1 MGKGIKT
8 IKPLMEKMNASL
20 RLFLLFG
27 FVLLFFSISSCS
39 SHTPEDKT
47 VSKETSEGVDV
58 ISVKI
63 RGESISVGE
72 TANIVYDRI
81 GTGSLTTATN
91 DPAHPNSFLKLH
103 TYVSEGKTYR
113 ISICKT
119 ADMEFDHVCRISI
132 LKLPQGTDFNTR
144 SKLDQNPDTMAHGH
158 RDRPGDGID
167 SGSGKSTPK
176 VYTDEDLQKKYGPKK

>member
-8 IKPLMEKMNASL
+8 IKPPMEKMNASL

-27 FVLLFFSISSCS
+27 FLLLFFSISSCS
-39 SHTPEDKT
+39 SHAPEDKT

-63 RGESISVGE
+63 RDESISVGE
-72 TANIVYDRI
+72 TANAVYDRI

-119 ADMEFDHVCRISI
+119 EDMEFDHVCRISI
-132 LKLPQGTDFNTR
+132 LKLPQGTDFNTP
-144 SKLDQNPDTMAHGH
+144 SKLDQNPDTMTHGH